1 MDFYAPILTNEKLML
16 MSTEPTP
23 QQVNEFLSRVMEI
36 EEKYA
41 FAKKGQESA
50 RKDDLRGLLDDF
62 CK

>member
-1 MDFYAPILTNEKLML
+1 MT
-16 MSTEPTP
+16 TEPTP

-41 FAKKGQESA
+41 FAKKGQETN
-50 RKDDLRGLLDDF
+50 RKDDLRNLLDDF